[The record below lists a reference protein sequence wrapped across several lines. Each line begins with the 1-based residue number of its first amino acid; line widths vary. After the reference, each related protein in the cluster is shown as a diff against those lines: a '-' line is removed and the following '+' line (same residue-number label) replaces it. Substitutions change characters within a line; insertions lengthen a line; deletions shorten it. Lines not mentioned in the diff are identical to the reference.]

1 MSRLRD
7 TVREKLAD
15 VGLQE
20 ALGRSLTASTARP
33 DAVLDELEDV
43 AALKDSAAEI
53 RRHAVGWM
61 WQLLETFEARLQEAG
76 TTVLWARDSADVRR
90 YVAEICSAHKVSRTV
105 LSKTMVGEELGLE
118 QAIKD
123 AGSSVIQSD
132 VGERV
137 VQLGQQKPSHIIVP
151 CVHLRAADVGKILH
165 EHGRMPYS
173 EDPKEL
179 SRGLAKSL
187 RPHFLGAHMG
197 VSGANFLVAD
207 CGTIVCVENEG
218 NIRMGYSVPPV
229 HVVITGV
236 EKVLPTRDDARLL
249 LSLLPRMATGQR
261 ATCYTSFLGPA
272 PLPGQSRYVIL
283 VDGGRSELFGAGPC
297 RDLLRC
303 IRCGACMNVCPVYQ
317 RVGGHAYNWVYPGPI
332 GIAMA
337 PLLAP
342 DEAVDSLS
350 LCTLCG
356 ACSEVCPVRIPL
368 ERLILLGRA
377 NIRGRRKRSAV
388 RRERRM
394 LRWFRRAMS
403 GRVRYRMSDWGHRLG
418 LAWFGGWVAAVQTK
432 LGWHGNRAAPT
443 PAKRLFR
450 TWWAGRRKRGDLK

>member
-1 MSRLRD
+1 MSELRE

-20 ALGRSLTASTARP
+20 ALTRALASSNEKRE
-33 DAVLDELEDV
+33 ELLEELKEV
-43 AALKDSAAEI
+43 EALKDSAAEI

-61 WQLLETFEARLQEAG
+61 WQLLETLEARLQEAG
-76 TTVLWARDSADVRR
+76 TTVLWARDKTDVRR
-90 YVAEICSAHKVSRTV
+90 YVAEIASAHRVSRTV

-118 QAIKD
+118 RAVKD
-123 AGSSVIQSD
+123 AGSSVVQSD

-137 VQLGQQKPSHIIVP
+137 VQLAHQQPSHIILP
-151 CVHLRAADVGKILH
+151 CIHLRAGDVGKILH
-165 EHGRMPYS
+165 EKGRMPYS
-173 EDPKEL
+173 EDPTEL
-179 SRGLAKSL
+179 SRGLGKSL

-197 VSGANFLVAD
+197 VSGANFMVAD

-229 HVVITGV
+229 HVVVTGV
-236 EKVLPTRDDARLL
+236 EKVVPTRDDARLL

-297 RDLLRC
+297 RELLHC
-303 IRCGACMNVCPVYQ
+303 IRCGACLNVCPVYR

-337 PLLAP
+337 ATIAP
-342 DEAVDSLS
+342 DEAVEGLS

-368 ERLILLGRA
+368 DRLILLGRA
-377 NIRGRRKRSAV
+377 TSRGRRNVAG
-388 RRERRM
+388 RRQERRG

-403 GRVRYRMSDWGHRLG
+403 GRARYRLSDWGHRLG
-418 LAWFGGWVAAVQTK
+418 LAWFSGKVAAIQDK
-432 LGWHGNRAAPT
+432 LGWQGDRAAPT

-450 TWWAGRRKRGDLK
+450 IWWAGRKKRGDLK